1 MENYFI
7 YKKIKQN
14 LKNPKVKSAIILSA
28 GLAAL
33 LFVLW
38 FVGLFRTPRYYR
50 AVKPVTGEQVS
61 QYLTNHILPELHNKS
76 QYDQPFDLVLS
87 EQGINDIIARH
98 VDSNS
103 LLQSGLSDIS
113 VVFKKGRI
121 LLIGKTVYYGFDFI
135 VTLVLKPGI
144 DKKGQFFL
152 CVSEVQA
159 GSSRIPFIGEAV
171 KRRILRELTDF
182 LNKNIADSTEAL
194 LNNHRIEPVFSLNHR
209 RLRVDKI
216 TIQDKELMIHFLPWQ
231 GG

>member
-7 YKKIKQN
+7 YEKIKQN
-14 LKNPKVKSAIILSA
+14 LKSPKVKSAVVLSA
-28 GLAAL
+28 GLIAL
-33 LFVLW
+33 LLVFW

-50 AVKPVTGEQVS
+50 AVKPIAGEQVS
-61 QYLTNHILPELHNKS
+61 QYLTNYILPELHNKS

-98 VDSNS
+98 IDSNS
-103 LLQSGLSDIS
+103 LQQSGLSDLS

-121 LLIGKTVYYGFDFI
+121 LLIGKTVYFGFDFI

-182 LNKNIADSTEAL
+182 LNENIADSTEAL
-194 LNNHRIEPVFSLNHR
+194 LSSRRIEPVFSLNHR
-209 RLRVDKI
+209 KLRIEKI
-216 TIQDKELMIHFLPWQ
+216 TIQDKELIVHFLSPQ
-231 GG
+231 DR